1 MRAFAWTISIAI
13 LAVLG
18 LLAFRM
24 FAVPMI
30 RESARRSVNESQAVT
45 RISADGGDVALSKEC
60 DAVMPESTKQLEPF
74 FSAFQKDG
82 TYSVFLVEL
91 QRKLVWRYD
100 CRRIGGVA
108 TVSQPVVEPGMAK
121 PAGQQ

>member
-1 MRAFAWTISIAI
+1 MRAFAWMISLTI
-13 LAVLG
+13 LALLG
-18 LLAFRM
+18 LLAFRV

-30 RESARRSVNESQAVT
+30 RENARRSVNEEQTVT
-45 RISADGGDVALSKEC
+45 RMSMGGGDVALSKEC
-60 DAVMPESTKQLEPF
+60 DAAMPESSKQLEPF

-108 TVSQPVVEPGMAK
+108 TVSQPVIQPGMAK
-121 PAGQQ
+121 PANQQ